1 MLSEIAIYI
10 TDIFAT
16 KKLYLIKDT
25 DCIMMNNDL
34 AGSNST
40 TPMGEIRS
48 KRVYPPPPIE
58 SAFLLFLFA
67 STTFRIWM
75 NERKTAKNVDLYFA
89 KPKPEKPQPREN
101 DKSDVKSATSVKTA
115 ESKSLVLKQTPY
127 PPDPA
132 MPTPTCNGWMIC
144 LWLVI
149 STSLLIHYIVSYCCF
164 RF

>member
-75 NERKTAKNVDLYFA
+75 NERKAAKNVDLYFA
-89 KPKPEKPQPREN
+89 KPEKPQPREN

-132 MPTPTCNGWMIC
+132 MPT
-144 LWLVI
+144 L
-149 STSLLIHYIVSYCCF
+149 
-164 RF
+164 